1 MEDFYLEP
9 ISEGTVSMNAKNL
22 ILITLAFAGVAL
34 FLVLQNYPKGS
45 SSTQQRAPLIENV
58 TSRGLAP
65 DFTLA
70 DLDEATFELSES
82 RGNVLVMMFWTTY

>member
-1 MEDFYLEP
+1 
-9 ISEGTVSMNAKNL
+9 MNAKNL
-22 ILITLAFAGVAL
+22 ILVTLAFAGVAL

-45 SSTQQRAPLIENV
+45 SPPQDRAPLIENI

-65 DFTLA
+65 DFSLA
-70 DLDEATFELSES
+70 DLDDATFQLSNS